1 MYVVPEPGVLA
12 ERAQLVVE
20 AAGWFPGRAGELALA
35 LGEEPE
41 AVGRLPDWLVNLV
54 IDLGRGGLGAEAAA
68 VGDALARVDPDRSA
82 MFAAD
87 VSVALAEAG
96 LADQARARV
105 AAMLTRW
112 PADFWCRVHAGDAE
126 ARLGALDAAD
136 EHFRVALQMAE
147 DTDDFEARSD
157 AVERLRELRHQGR
170 AGNEPAPRQGQRRQ
184 PRRKP
189 SRSQRTRGARRNRG
203 R

>member
-1 MYVVPEPGVLA
+1 
-12 ERAQLVVE
+12 
-20 AAGWFPGRAGELALA
+20 
-35 LGEEPE
+35 
-41 AVGRLPDWLVNLV
+41 
-54 IDLGRGGLGAEAAA
+54 
-68 VGDALARVDPDRSA
+68 
-82 MFAAD
+82 
-87 VSVALAEAG
+87 
-96 LADQARARV
+96 
-105 AAMLTRW
+105 
-112 PADFWCRVHAGDAE
+112 
-126 ARLGALDAAD
+126 
-136 EHFRVALQMAE
+136 LQMAE